1 MQISFSTPTINMKN
15 NNGYGYAGL
24 NIVQALTELG
34 HTVPF
39 QNSKAPVQLNFS
51 QPDHFKMHRNQYQ
64 ISYTPWESTV
74 IPSTWKSNLE
84 VVDEIWTT
92 SDWCANVFEL
102 NGYSDVKVFPHGIS
116 SVWEPKKRIDDGVI
130 KFLHIGE
137 PAPRKAG
144 QMVLDAF
151 ISLFADNPKYSLT
164 IKAYGVNTTRVYNN
178 YIDKN
183 IIGLPQ
189 NIYQNIKIITDN
201 LNEEE
206 LVKLYHDHD
215 VLVYPCYGEG
225 FGFIPLQ
232 ALATGMPTICTS
244 SWAHYKKYLGPL
256 KLKSQLIDS
265 PWQFPHEGK
274 VFEPNRQHLVE
285 LMREVSLNFN
295 AYSGYYYSQA
305 TKIHE
310 EYNWN
315 QLTAN
320 AFEPVFKKFSN
331 PFPL

>member
-215 VLVYPCYGEG
+215 VLVYPSYGEG